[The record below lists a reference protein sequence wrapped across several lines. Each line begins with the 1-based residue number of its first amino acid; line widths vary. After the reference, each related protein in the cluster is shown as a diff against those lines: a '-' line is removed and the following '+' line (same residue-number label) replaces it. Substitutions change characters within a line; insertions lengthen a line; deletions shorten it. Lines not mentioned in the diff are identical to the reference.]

1 MIEQIETQLETVDSS
16 IGDKM
21 HVLDRD
27 ASGTIS
33 RTLRHRQVPD
43 AKVDELVRKLMRQ
56 MDQNDDGVLTTDE
69 LNAWIEERV
78 DQSEVG
84 VHQETEITAMC
95 AAGGAAA
102 ERAAASAAPAPARE
116 GAK

>member
-1 MIEQIETQLETVDSS
+1 
-16 IGDKM
+16 M

-27 ASGTIS
+27 KDGTIS
-33 RTLRHRQVPD
+33 RDELQDAISHTLRHRQVPD
-43 AKVDELVRKLMRQ
+43 EKVDELVRKLMRQ

-102 ERAAASAAPAPARE
+102 ATAESAAASAAPAPARE

>member
-1 MIEQIETQLETVDSS
+1 M
-16 IGDKM
+16 
-21 HVLDRD
+21 
-27 ASGTIS
+27 
-33 RTLRHRQVPD
+33 PD

-78 DQSEVG
+78 DQSEVD
-84 VHQETEITAMC
+84 VHHETEITAMC
-95 AAGGAAA
+95 AGGAPPPPTEAA
-102 ERAAASAAPAPARE
+102 AAPAPARE